1 MIDDQDIDIQQAE
14 DELTVAAEQG
24 NIREV
29 VRLISVLAPTVSQK
43 NFLSPFLSPLLLAAN
58 YGHLE
63 CVKALS
69 EAAVLDK
76 HNSVAL
82 ECAARGGHAQCVR
95 FLIPLS
101 NPKHKGSIALQIA
114 ALFGRTECVDLLYD
128 VSEPEAA
135 LDILRSEKSLSAHKW
150 EYLEKRVEAE
160 RQNKVLQNAVD
171 TPTYIK
177 TRKI

>member
-43 NFLSPFLSPLLLAAN
+43 SFLSPLLLAAN

-128 VSEPEAA
+128 VSEPESA

-150 EYLEKRVEAE
+150 EYLEKRVEAK

-171 TPTYIK
+171 TPTCIK
-177 TRKI
+177 KRKI